1 MKLLTKVLQRFLWE
15 DVVKILMKFCQRC
28 LHQLDH
34 VLMRRSCEDPADSL
48 EESLRGL
55 AQVLMRRSCWDP
67 GEVPIRGPS
76 MILHRPLS
84 EGLVEMVRSFPRG
97 PWNKIL
103 QMPYL
108 RGACMEALLGCSWE
122 VLVSRSCKTLS
133 SSSRSFDDDL
143 VGFSSGSW
151 HEDLGPGLL
160 QFLVRRSWGGLMKFS
175 RCPCMISHRSL
186 WEDRMEILLKSFSC
200 QEVLALRSW
209 CSSLVLVGELF
220 FWHAQT
226 KFLYEDLLTS
236 SVRPFLDDLVKFY
249 LMSWYEVLVGG
260 PAA

>member
-28 LHQLDH
+28 LHQLEH

-108 RGACMEALLGCSWE
+108 RGACMDSPRDPGM
-122 VLVSRSCKTLS
+122 KTLVQAS
-133 SSSRSFDDDL
+133 YS
-143 VGFSSGSW
+143 
-151 HEDLGPGLL
+151 
-160 QFLVRRSWGGLMKFS
+160 
-175 RCPCMISHRSL
+175 SL
-186 WEDRMEILLKSFSC
+186 WEDLEEVWWNSLG
-200 QEVLALRSW
+200 VLAWSRTGPCEKIVWRSCW
-209 CSSLVLVGELF
+209 NPSHVKRSL
-220 FWHAQT
+220 H
-226 KFLYEDLLTS
+226 
-236 SVRPFLDDLVKFY
+236 
-249 LMSWYEVLVGG
+249 
-260 PAA
+260 